1 MFKIKEIA
9 FTAYPVTDVARAR
22 KFYEETLGLVPTMVF
37 GEGAQQWVEYDV
49 GQATLA
55 IGNFGDQW
63 APGKSGGSVSL
74 EVDNFDQAMQ
84 DLKGKGVSFY
94 QEPFESPVCQMAFV
108 SDPDGNAVGL
118 HHRKAAAS

>member
-22 KFYEETLGLVPTMVF
+22 KFYEDALGLVPTMVF

-49 GQATLA
+49 GAATLA

-63 APGKSGGSVSL
+63 APGKSGGSVSF
-74 EVDNFDQAMQ
+74 EVDNFEQAMQ

-94 QEPFESPVCQMAFV
+94 QEPFESPVCRMAFV

-118 HHRKAAAS
+118 HHRKGAAS